1 MLFRSQGNKVVH
13 CVGRDG
19 GVQLRLHHAAVLHL
33 DGDDGIAHDHQPF
46 LFSVAAPGGPV
57 HLPLGVPLGGGLPLV
72 VELLALCQ
80 GQLGL
85 CELARGDYHAALAA
99 FQSGMQIEGND
110 VMQSLLFNEAVA
122 YEYLHDY
129 RQASVLMESYLK
141 TYPDDQ
147 VARREYEFLSTR

>member
-1 MLFRSQGNKVVH
+1 
-13 CVGRDG
+13 
-19 GVQLRLHHAAVLHL
+19 
-33 DGDDGIAHDHQPF
+33 
-46 LFSVAAPGGPV
+46 
-57 HLPLGVPLGGGLPLV
+57 
-72 VELLALCQ
+72 
-80 GQLGL
+80 
-85 CELARGDYHAALAA
+85 
-99 FQSGMQIEGND
+99 MQIEGND